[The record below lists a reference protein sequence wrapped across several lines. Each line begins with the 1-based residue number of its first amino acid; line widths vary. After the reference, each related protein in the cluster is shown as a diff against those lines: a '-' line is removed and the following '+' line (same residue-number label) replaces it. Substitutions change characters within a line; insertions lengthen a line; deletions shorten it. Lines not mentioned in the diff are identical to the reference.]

1 MHNER
6 AALRVNAKKDEERKD
21 RDDLVNQ
28 IESKKTRQSQLKET
42 ALEKAKTYNQRV
54 QERLENYHKGKC
66 ENAETLMFKI
76 EEKLQNANSRR
87 ENRIEQVKTIAAQ
100 SATQKSP
107 QKTQSQKTE

>member
-6 AALRVNAKKDEERKD
+6 AQLKVMARKDEERKD
-21 RDDLVNQ
+21 RDDLATQLEN
-28 IESKKTRQSQLKET
+28 KKTRQSQLKEA
-42 ALEKAKTYNQRV
+42 ALEKAKNYNQRV
-54 QERLENYHKGKC
+54 QERLENYHKGKN

-87 ENRIEQVKTIAAQ
+87 ENRIEQVKSIAAQ

-107 QKTQSQKTE
+107 QKTQ